1 VASQAPARRTSSGLA
16 QEPEGYGHK
25 STIGLFT
32 AIRDVFTFRGLA
44 EGPALLATHFVFS
57 TWFAACLPFAPCL
70 LITGPRPE
78 GHLLLDLLECVVRT
92 PLPVVEVTRSS
103 FLGLPIKSNP
113 TLLVAHER
121 IASSIWDLLR
131 GSNYRNAQ
139 MSSKDGPRKIYCAKA
154 IYCGNEESDDS
165 FDDSV
170 LRIELSPSRGRLP
183 FLDEKD
189 KRAISK
195 DLQPKLRAY
204 RDHNLATVT
213 ESNFDIPEFTSAIRI
228 LSRVLGAPIVDA
240 PELQVGLRLELQK
253 YQEDIQARSWS
264 DPRSVATE
272 ALLLHCHRGQ
282 AKVHVGEIAST
293 TNLIRTG
300 RGEKTEVEAREI
312 GAILRRLGLS
322 PKRDSEGFAIPLDN
336 AMHRHIHELGRRF
349 ALISVELAA
358 RCSSCAKIMGT
369 GDVINGSATPSD
381 EAN

>member
-1 VASQAPARRTSSGLA
+1 MPTQAPTRRTPSDLA
-16 QEPEGYGHK
+16 QGHK

-32 AIRDVFTFRGLA
+32 AIRDVFRFHGLA

-57 TWFAACLPFAPCL
+57 TWFADCLPFAPW
-70 LITGPRPE
+70 LIVTGPRPE

-92 PLPVVEVTRSS
+92 PLPLVELTRSS
-103 FLGLPIKSNP
+103 FLRLPKLKP
-113 TLLVAHER
+113 TLLIDQEGITR
-121 IASSIWDLLR
+121 SNWKLLR
-131 GSNYRNAQ
+131 ASNYPNAQ

-154 IYCGNEESDDS
+154 IYCGNEEGDHS

-183 FLDEKD
+183 LLDEKD

-204 RDHNLATVT
+204 RRRNLATVRA
-213 ESNFDIPEFTSAIRI
+213 SNFDVPEFTSAIRI

-264 DPRSVATE
+264 DPRFVVIE
-272 ALLLHCHRGQ
+272 ALLVHCHRGQ
-282 AKVHVGEIAST
+282 AKVHVGEVANT
-293 TNLIRTG
+293 ANLIRTG
-300 RGEKTEVEAREI
+300 RGEGTDVEAREI
-312 GAILRRLGLS
+312 GAILRRHGLS

-336 AMHRHIHELGRRF
+336 AMHRHIHDLGRRF
-349 ALISVELAA
+349 GLISVELAA
-358 RCSSCAKIMGT
+358 RCSSCRKILET
-369 GDVINGSATPSD
+369 GGVINESATPSE
-381 EAN
+381 EAS